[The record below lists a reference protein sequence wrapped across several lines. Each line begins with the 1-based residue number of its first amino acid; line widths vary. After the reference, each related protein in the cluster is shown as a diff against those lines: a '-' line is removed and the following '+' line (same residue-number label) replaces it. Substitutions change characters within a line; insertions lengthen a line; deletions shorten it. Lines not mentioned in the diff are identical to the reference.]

1 MAEPPMLDCPPESNT
16 LLDTS
21 VSEAQAASPLA
32 VEEKMVRLFDEVR
45 VPLLRYLSAFPLA
58 IPDGEDVIQEAFLA
72 LFQQLQ
78 RGKSHHYIRGWLFR
92 AAHNLA
98 IKKTVRSRND
108 TERTG
113 SLIAVEELVIDPALN
128 PEDQFAFN
136 QTQKRLMSVVR
147 ALPQQQRWRLYLR
160 AEGLRYREIAEVLD
174 MSLGAVSLSLERSLA
189 HIARAAERVQS
200 HLAACWACRARK
212 QEMETTI
219 GEFMRFQREIF
230 NHRFP
235 PSDGPQALLKAQM
248 AQLGST

>member
-1 MAEPPMLDCPPESNT
+1 MAEPPMLDCPPESRT
-16 LLDTS
+16 LLDAS
-21 VSEAQAASPLA
+21 FAEAQASSPLA
-32 VEEKMVRLFDEVR
+32 IDEKMVSLFDEVR

-58 IPDGEDVIQEAFLA
+58 IPDAEDVIQETFLA

-78 RGKSHHYIRGWLFR
+78 RGKSHHYVRGWLFR

-98 IKKTVRSRND
+98 IKKAVRSRSD
-108 TERTG
+108 IEKTG

-147 ALPQQQRWRLYLR
+147 ALPQQQRWCLYLR

-189 HIARAAERVQS
+189 HIARAA
-200 HLAACWACRARK
+200 
-212 QEMETTI
+212 
-219 GEFMRFQREIF
+219 QR
-230 NHRFP
+230 
-235 PSDGPQALLKAQM
+235 
-248 AQLGST
+248 